1 MGALSARALGAFVV
15 LVFMQTTAILLFK
28 LCQEDGLYTFSPASS
43 IVMSEVAKLVMSTT
57 FHYRSVGRAQFFEG
71 LTPVIVGNY
80 AGLSLLYTTNNYI
93 TFRVHLVAD
102 PGTYTL
108 GKSVTP
114 YVVAVLLWATGQR
127 LHELQWLCIVIQC
140 CGIAV
145 TQYDPCATS
154 TTGQEKGAK
163 FPTSKAHI
171 SVVFH
176 SFWLIFGRVIISR
189 NGLERECLS
198 LEHARAERPR

>member
-71 LTPVIVGNY
+71 LSPVIVGNY

-114 YVVAVLLWATGQR
+114 YVVAVLLCSRASSFSRFCVVLESGDLLCVHPKAASPTATVGSDPWAK
-127 LHELQWLCIVIQC
+127 EV
-140 CGIAV
+140 
-145 TQYDPCATS
+145 
-154 TTGQEKGAK
+154 
-163 FPTSKAHI
+163 
-171 SVVFH
+171 
-176 SFWLIFGRVIISR
+176 
-189 NGLERECLS
+189 
-198 LEHARAERPR
+198 